1 MFKTG
6 DRVKLLPDKYYDER
20 SNPSWG
26 GEHGYIMGTVSR
38 VEKTGWI
45 GVNWDNGQSNSYYQS
60 DLGQAYGI
68 ELKVGDYVKLIKYE
82 DYEYP
87 YHKDS
92 TGIIILTISDR
103 THFDYAISWLD
114 DRGGVSNISKDNCY
128 QVDKPIER
136 IQKDIIL
143 PISVDTI
150 SRRRFGIE
158 LETCYS
164 PSSANKAKIRRMCT
178 DRSTGKEWVD
188 FHSDGSISGQ
198 DGYENTIEIVT
209 KPLTG
214 KNGIKKI
221 IALSD
226 ELKRQDFKTNK
237 SCGYHVHLSTGI
249 IARDVNK
256 LATLLLFYWVF
267 EDVFFSFL
275 PRSRQENNYCRS
287 LQEIY
292 PNLPYN
298 LSGVNTLEKLECLWY
313 EEGSHY
319 YVARKK
325 KDRYD
330 ESRYSW
336 VNFHCLFA
344 STKNLEIRSHNGTID
359 HTKIIPWVQLHD
371 RIITYV
377 RDGKINYK
385 SLQMI
390 VEKGTLI
397 RTELLFSLIELSP
410 DLRLYFMGRQSLF
423 TKGAQGSDEK

>member
-6 DRVKLLPDKYYDER
+6 DRMKLLPDKYYDER

-26 GEHGYIMGTVSR
+26 GEHGYIMGTVSSIQ
-38 VEKTGWI
+38 KTGWV
-45 GVNWDNGQSNSYYQS
+45 GVNWDNGKSNSYYQS

-68 ELKVGDYVKLIKYE
+68 GLKVGDYVKLIKYE

-103 THFDYAISWLD
+103 SHFDYAINWLD
-114 DRGGVSNISKDNCY
+114 DRGEVSHISKYNCY

-150 SRRRFGIE
+150 SRRKFGIE
-158 LETCYS
+158 LETCYR
-164 PSSANKAKIRRMCT
+164 SANKAQVKRICT
-178 DRSTGKEWVD
+178 DLNTGKEWID
-188 FHSDGSISGQ
+188 FHHDGSISGH
-198 DGYENTIEIVT
+198 DEYENTTEIVT
-209 KPLTG
+209 KPLIG

-221 IALSD
+221 ITLSD

-237 SCGYHVHLSTGI
+237 SCGYHVHLSTGT

-298 LSGVNTLEKLECLWY
+298 LESVNTMDKLENLWY
-313 EEGSHY
+313 QEGSHY

-344 STKNLEIRSHNGTID
+344 HTKNLEIRSHNGTID
-359 HTKIIPWVQLHD
+359 HTKIVPWIQIHD

-377 RDGKINYK
+377 RDGKIDHK
-385 SLQMI
+385 SLLKI
-390 VEKGTLI
+390 EEKGSIYLKGLMFDLI
-397 RTELLFSLIELSP
+397 QLP
-410 DLRLYFMGRQSLF
+410 DDLRSYFNSRQALF
-423 TKGAQGSDEK
+423 LTGVKDTDDK